1 MLTEILTKLY
11 RRDLL
16 KLRQELNA
24 YRTEANIWRTEG
36 QIANSAGNLTLH
48 LIGNLNHYI
57 GAVLGKSGYVRDR
70 PAEFA
75 LKDIP
80 RDQLVHR
87 IDETIAVIEK
97 TMGSL
102 TNDDLTAEFPEAIA
116 EGRVST
122 GYFLVHLATHL
133 GYHLGQVN
141 YHRRLLDS

>member
-1 MLTEILTKLY
+1 MLTKILNKLY

-24 YRTEANIWRTEG
+24 YRTEANIWRTDG

-48 LIGNLNHYI
+48 LIGNLNCYI

-75 LKDIP
+75 SKDVP

-87 IDETIAVIEK
+87 IEETMAVIENAM
-97 TMGSL
+97 TSL
-102 TNDDLTAEFPEAIA
+102 TEADLEAEFPEEIA

-141 YHRRLLDS
+141 YHRRLLD